1 MSMRKI
7 IGYFE
12 GTDAALLT
20 DLVCEGH
27 DTLPISNGFDN
38 HGMHVRIINNENRVD
53 ILVGY
58 VHKIYSPEG
67 STPSGA
73 VTYQDVFHVCRTFD
87 IPLVLEVDEALQEK
101 ARALFTDAPP
111 CVRFVDPSETLA
123 VAREILSNPGSCKD

>member
-1 MSMRKI
+1 MRKI

-20 DLVCEGH
+20 DLVVDGY

-53 ILVGY
+53 LLIGY
-58 VHKIYSPEG
+58 LHKIYSPEG
-67 STPSGA
+67 QTPAGA

-87 IPLVLEVDEALQEK
+87 IPLVLEVDAELHDE
-101 ARALFTDAPP
+101 ARALMADTPP
-111 CVRFVDPSETLA
+111 SVTFVDPSETLKT
-123 VAREILSNPGSCKD
+123 VRQILTNP

>member
-1 MSMRKI
+1 MRKI

-20 DLVCEGH
+20 DLVIDGY

-53 ILVGY
+53 VLIGY
-58 VHKIYSPEG
+58 LHKIYSPEG
-67 STPSGA
+67 LTPAGA

-87 IPLVLEVDEALQEK
+87 VPLVLEVDAELHDE
-101 ARALFTDAPP
+101 ARALMVDAPP
-111 CVRFVDPSETLA
+111 CVKYADPSDTLKI
-123 VAREILSNPGSCKD
+123 VRKILEHPEKCSN

>member
-1 MSMRKI
+1 MRKI

-20 DLVCEGH
+20 DLVVDGY

-53 ILVGY
+53 LLIGY
-58 VHKIYSPEG
+58 LHKIYSPEG
-67 STPSGA
+67 QTPAGA

-87 IPLVLEVDEALQEK
+87 VPLVLEVDTEVHDK
-101 ARALFTDAPP
+101 AMALFVDTPP
-111 CVRFVDPSETLA
+111 CVKLVDPSDTLDA
-123 VAREILSNPGSCKD
+123 VRRILKNPEGCSG

>member
-1 MSMRKI
+1 MRKI

-38 HGMHVRIINNENRVD
+38 HGMHVRIINNENKIDV
-53 ILVGY
+53 LVGY

-87 IPLVLEVDEALQEK
+87 IPLVLEVDTALQDK
-101 ARALFTDAPP
+101 ARALFVDTPP
-111 CVRFVDPSETLA
+111 CVHFVDPSETLTR
-123 VAREILSNPGSCKD
+123 VRKILASPGTCKE

>member
-1 MSMRKI
+1 MRKI

-101 ARALFTDAPP
+101 ARGLFTDAPP